1 MFKLFR
7 KRKESIEDNS
17 TSNDS
22 KVSTRVKHTEED
34 SKIYKRAKDSSSS
47 NTTHAKQIK
56 NDDLLSNKSL
66 VTTNTKQSAKDSS
79 SSNTTHV
86 KQIKN
91 DNLLSDTK
99 QIKND
104 DSLSNKSVFTTSTR
118 QSEEDS
124 SSGNTAYMKQIKNDG
139 LQTDTSVV
147 TTNTKQSEEDSKLY
161 KHAKDSSCDKST
173 MIIDT
178 KQSNKPFMT
187 VCTVD
192 DSHAIQ
198 QQQTI
203 DDSTHMTSSHVKHK
217 TDGDGSSMLVK
228 EMVDTIRLDAN
239 QDDPM
244 FLSPMSNDDFTCD
257 SILRKSSSVDDN
269 YQYDDGLSE
278 LLADMRKCI
287 AYDQLN
293 DRYFIKRIT
302 ETGQVTVTVMNSRS
316 TKDRLTKYTVK
327 YCAKDNLKILEKNL
341 YAVIDKYAIVGGL
354 AYENEVF
361 HDIRQKNNPNVL
373 NVFYKWKYSSLPKY
387 EKIDMDLIRPF
398 FDLCENNIFN
408 HRGEYCAQLYSWI
421 AYILQ
426 CPGHRNDYGYIISG
440 KPGTGKTTLINFIA
454 DLTDG
459 YSIANVDDIG
469 SVFGTFN
476 SSREFKVFIGINDLY
491 CSDSKFTWNML
502 KTPVT
507 EDKFERRQQYETTR
521 TAQNV
526 NNIMITANSEFFNVE
541 DFDRRWQCVK
551 TVYDPRVYDRK
562 YFTRMYDMLRDEKAM
577 RHLYT
582 FFIRLCLDEYEP
594 GIIIPDSL
602 STENGYIRFIK
613 HYRRQHENTKFTMT
627 HLNTFWGEKS
637 HGCENELLETDVLKC
652 GEPLKAIYSQFVDW
666 AIREGIQRKDIPD
679 EKVFEND
686 IKDYEDITLDN
697 YFRIKGKS
705 IKFKVIHFKQL

>member
-1 MFKLFR
+1 MFKIFR
-7 KRKESIEDNS
+7 KRKELPVDSSAITSKHEEDPSIAPKHVKHIEEND
-17 TSNDS
+17 DS
-22 KVSTRVKHTEED
+22 KILKDTKQRFKVNSITTSKHIED
-34 SKIYKRAKDSSSS
+34 SK
-47 NTTHAKQIK
+47 
-56 NDDLLSNKSL
+56 
-66 VTTNTKQSAKDSS
+66 
-79 SSNTTHV
+79 
-86 KQIKN
+86 
-91 DNLLSDTK
+91 
-99 QIKND
+99 
-104 DSLSNKSVFTTSTR
+104 TSKHI
-118 QSEEDS
+118 EDPKPS
-124 SSGNTAYMKQIKNDG
+124 KHN
-139 LQTDTSVV
+139 
-147 TTNTKQSEEDSKLY
+147 EDSKLPKY
-161 KHAKDSSCDKST
+161 NEENDEDPKTSKHNEDSKVMSEHGDDLSSSYMHEKTSVDIT
-173 MIIDT
+173 L
-178 KQSNKPFMT
+178 KP
-187 VCTVD
+187 
-192 DSHAIQ
+192 S
-198 QQQTI
+198 
-203 DDSTHMTSSHVKHK
+203 TSSTYSKQQRT
-217 TDGDGSSMLVK
+217 TDAEPSTYSKQQRTTDAEPSIYSKQQRITEAEPSIYSKQQRITEAEPSIYSKQQRITEAESSTYSKQQRATDVESSMSF
-228 EMVDTIRLDAN
+228 IRLDAN
-239 QDDPM
+239 QYDPT

-257 SILRKSSSVDDN
+257 SILRKSSSTDDN
-269 YQYDDGLSE
+269 YQYDDGLPE
-278 LLADMRKCI
+278 LLSDMRKCI

-302 ETGQVTVTVMNSRS
+302 ETGQPTVMVINSRNA
-316 TKDRLTKYTVK
+316 KDRLTKYMVR
-327 YCAKDNLKILEKNL
+327 YCTKDSPKILEKNL
-341 YAVIDKYAIVGGL
+341 YTVIDKYAITGGF

-361 HDIRQKNNPNVL
+361 HDIRLKNNPNVL
-373 NVFYKWKYSSLPKY
+373 NVFYKWKYSSLPKD
-387 EKIDMDLIRPF
+387 EKIDMDLIKPF

-408 HRGEYCAQLYSWI
+408 HREEYCVQLYSWI

-426 CPGHRNDYGYIISG
+426 CPGHRNNYGYIISG

-541 DFDRRWQCVK
+541 DFDRRWQCIK
-551 TVYDPRVYDRK
+551 TVYDPKTYDRK
-562 YFTRMYDMLRDEKAM
+562 YFAKMYDMLRNEKAM

-602 STENGYIRFIK
+602 STENGYVRFIK
-613 HYRRQHENTKFTMT
+613 QYRRQYENTKFTMV

-637 HGCENELLETDVLKC
+637 NGCEGELLEMDVLKC

-679 EKVFEND
+679 EKIFESD
-686 IKDYEDITLDN
+686 IKEYEDITLDN
-697 YFRIKGKS
+697 YFRIKSKS
-705 IKFKVIHFKQL
+705 IKFKVIHFKKL